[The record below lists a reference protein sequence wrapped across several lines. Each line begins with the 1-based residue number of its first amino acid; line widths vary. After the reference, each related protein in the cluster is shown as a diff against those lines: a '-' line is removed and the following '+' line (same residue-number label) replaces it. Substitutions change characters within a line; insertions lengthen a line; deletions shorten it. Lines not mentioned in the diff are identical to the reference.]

1 MRIPTYTAGSQMTS
15 EAPGRSFRARANA
28 QPFVQQAQAQS
39 VISGAVIGQA
49 AEFTAMRYKAAR
61 ETQVNEKLLAGEET
75 LREEALN
82 LSKIQTGK
90 LRNVFNEGGKEEE
103 GLWSQASKAT
113 REKLLEDVND
123 LESRRILTDR
133 FNQMELTQRFSL
145 RNTID
150 QKIESANTAA
160 RAVRANTTMQ
170 NLANVTS
177 VDEFNLIA
185 SNFGVDSIRMGQLG
199 LGNPEALK
207 KQEFAVITGAVTSN
221 LMQAIQ
227 SSDTPSRDLENIRL
241 AIRDNDP
248 NLAGKNQLQLALL
261 KKLPLQ
267 NQAQILQSLGTG
279 AGFIDAASAE
289 EQKQIRV
296 GKQVAKTT
304 GQQITSYAKIL
315 QDGGTLPGNGVA
327 DLEKLVSG
335 VAPFIDN
342 IEAVELQEG
351 LADLQYIQDLSSS
364 VKKVSNLQ
372 DLDGMIMSL
381 ESGDTI
387 DPETGK
393 LMGGPGLQARELLGL
408 EFLRGFRSN
417 MDKQL
422 ASDPIGFA
430 SKTGAVK
437 VASVDLTADAIK
449 RTQETGEDQTGVQK
463 RILAAI
469 QVQGHYNLSG
479 PLTILR
485 PTEALAYA
493 PRLNTGTAL
502 EKMQAIND
510 ITQLFGDYSNAVM
523 AQIAPNSPVTA
534 HVAGL
539 MQDGLLNQAEI
550 ILNGI
555 SEIEENGSPFVGAD
569 KAEIKKEMFSIIGTA
584 FENLPGGVNAELK
597 KNISDTA
604 EAYYAEVI
612 SRKVNKEFDEGLWLQ
627 AVQVAS
633 GFNSQTGTGG
643 VQEVSGKPTLLPAN
657 RTADEINEAI
667 NSISYEDFNDIAADG
682 VINQKVFKAFQDED
696 YSIQVLGKRNGQM
709 VYGIFDGEYGDSKYG
724 MLTDNA
730 DIDITFTMEDL
741 VRSSPKSASSK
752 KYSGFLATKGDQVL
766 IGELANDLNNSGI
779 DLNDKQA
786 VDNFIENNAQNK
798 RILGRKVLVRTEAV
812 RLRDQ

>member
-15 EAPGRSFRARANA
+15 EAPGRSFRTRANA
-28 QPFVQQAQAQS
+28 QPFVQQAQAQNA
-39 VISGAVIGQA
+39 IAGALIGQA

-61 ETQVNEKLLAGEET
+61 ETQINEKLLAGEEA
-75 LREEALN
+75 LRQEALN
-82 LSKIQTGK
+82 LSKIETGK

-103 GLWSQASKAT
+103 GLWSQASRST

-123 LESRRILTDR
+123 RESRRILTDR

-160 RAVRANTTMQ
+160 RAARANSTMQ
-170 NLANVTS
+170 NLAAVTS
-177 VDEFNLIA
+177 AAEFDLIA
-185 SNFGVDSIRMGQLG
+185 SNFGIDSVRMGQLG

-207 KQEFAVITGAVTSN
+207 KQELAVITGAVTSN

-227 SSDTPSRDLENIRL
+227 DSDTPSRDLENIRL

-267 NQAQILQSLGTG
+267 TQAQILQSLGTG

-296 GKQVAKTT
+296 NKQVAKKT
-304 GQQITSYAKIL
+304 GEQITNYTKIL

-327 DLEKLVSG
+327 DLANLVNQVS
-335 VAPFIDN
+335 PFVDG
-342 IEAVELQEG
+342 IEAAELQEG

-364 VKKVSNLQ
+364 IKTVTNLQ

-381 ESGDTI
+381 ETGDTM
-387 DPETGK
+387 D
-393 LMGGPGLQARELLGL
+393 GPGLQARELLGL
-408 EFLRGFRSN
+408 DFLRGFRAN

-422 ASDPIGFA
+422 QSDPIGFA

-437 VASVDLTADAIK
+437 VAEVNLSAEAIQQ
-449 RTQETGEDQTGVQK
+449 TQETGEDQTGAQK

-469 QVQGHYNLSG
+469 QTQGHYNLSG
-479 PLTILR
+479 PIQILT
-485 PTEALAYA
+485 PAEAADYA
-493 PRLNTGTAL
+493 PRMNKGTAV

-510 ITQLFGDYSNAVM
+510 ITQLFGDYAPDVM

-539 MQDGLLNQAEI
+539 MQDGLFNQAEI

-555 SEIEENGSPFVGAD
+555 SEIEENGSPLVGAD
-569 KAEIKKEMFSIIGTA
+569 KALVRKLMFKELGA
-584 FENLPGGVNAELK
+584 AYENLPGDVNAELK

-604 EAYYAEVI
+604 EAYYAEVL
-612 SRKVNKEFDEGLWLQ
+612 SRRVSKDFDEKLWSE
-627 AVQVAS
+627 AVSVAS
-633 GFNSQTGTGG
+633 GYNPQTGTGG
-643 VQEVSGKPTLLPAN
+643 VQEVSGKQVLIPSN
-657 RTADEINEAI
+657 RTADEVNKAIENITYEA
-667 NSISYEDFNDIAADG
+667 FNAIAADG
-682 VINQKVFKAFQDED
+682 IIDEKVFKDFQDQD

-709 VYGIFDGEYGDSKYG
+709 VYGLFAGEYGAGEYA
-724 MLTDNA
+724 MLTDTS

-741 VRSSPKSASSK
+741 VSASRKAGGTK
-752 KYSGFLATKGDQVL
+752 KSGGYGAGKSERVIISDLAQ
-766 IGELANDLNNSGI
+766 DLSNSDV
-779 DLNDKQA
+779 DLNDIESVQ
-786 VDNFIENNAQNK
+786 DFIRQTEGSNK
-798 RILGRKVLVRTEAV
+798 FTKRGVFNLIRNEAV
-812 RLRDQ
+812 QLRGE

>member
-28 QPFVQQAQAQS
+28 QPFVQQAQAQGA
-39 VISGAVIGQA
+39 ITGAVIGQA

-61 ETQVNEKLLAGEET
+61 ETQINEKLLAGEEA
-75 LREEALN
+75 LRQEALN
-82 LSKIQTGK
+82 LSKIETGK

-103 GLWSQASKAT
+103 GLWSQASQST
-113 REKLLEDVND
+113 REKLLEDVRD
-123 LESRRILTDR
+123 RESRRILTDR

-160 RAVRANTTMQ
+160 RAARANTTMQ
-170 NLANVTS
+170 NLAAVTS
-177 VDEFNLIA
+177 PAEFDLIA

-207 KQEFAVITGAVTSN
+207 KQELAVITGAITSN
-221 LMQAIQ
+221 VMQAIQ
-227 SSDTPSRDLENIRL
+227 NSDTPSRDLENIRL

-267 NQAQILQSLGTG
+267 TQAQILQSLGTG

-289 EQKQIRV
+289 EQKEIRV
-296 GKQVAKTT
+296 NKNVAKKTAE
-304 GQQITSYAKIL
+304 QITNYTKIL

-327 DLEKLVSG
+327 DLASLVTQVS
-335 VAPFIDN
+335 PFMDN
-342 IEAVELQEG
+342 IEAAELQEG

-364 VKKVSNLQ
+364 IKSVTNLQ
-372 DLDGMIMSL
+372 DIDGMIMSL
-381 ESGDTI
+381 ETGDT
-387 DPETGK
+387 
-393 LMGGPGLQARELLGL
+393 MGGPGLQARELLGL

-437 VASVDLTADAIK
+437 VESVDLTPEAIQ

-469 QVQGHYNLSG
+469 QTQGHYNLSG
-479 PLTILR
+479 PITILT
-485 PTEALAYA
+485 PVEAADYA
-493 PRLNTGTAL
+493 PRLNKGTAV

-510 ITQLFGDYSNAVM
+510 ITQLFGDYAPAVM
-523 AQIAPNSPVTA
+523 AQIAPNAPVAA

-539 MQDGLLNQAEI
+539 MQDGLLNEAEI
-550 ILNGI
+550 IMNGI

-569 KAEIKKEMFSIIGTA
+569 KALIREGMFEILGTA

-612 SRKVNKEFDEGLWLQ
+612 SRRVNKEFDEKIWTKAIQ
-627 AVQVAS
+627 AAS
-633 GFNSQTGTGG
+633 GYNAQTGGGG
-643 VQEVSGKPTLLPAN
+643 VQEVSGNPTLLPSN
-657 RTADEINEAI
+657 RTADEVNNAIENITYEA
-667 NSISYEDFNDIAADG
+667 FNAIAADG
-682 VINQKVFKAFQDED
+682 IIDEKVFKDFQDQD
-696 YSIQVLGKRNGQM
+696 YSIQVLGKRNGKM
-709 VYGIFDGEYGDSKYG
+709 VYGLFDGKYG
-724 MLTDNA
+724 ASDYAMLTDEA
-730 DIDITFTMEDL
+730 GIDISFTMEDL
-741 VRSSPKSASSK
+741 VSASREGETSK
-752 KYSGFLATKGDQVL
+752 KSGGYGAGKSERVIISDLAQ
-766 IGELANDLNNSGI
+766 DLSNSDV
-779 DLNDKQA
+779 DLNDIESVQ
-786 VDNFIENNAQNK
+786 DFIRQTEGSNK
-798 RILGRKVLVRTEAV
+798 FTKRGVFNLIRNEAV
-812 RLRDQ
+812 QLRGE

>member
-61 ETQVNEKLLAGEET
+61 ETQVNEKLLAGEEA

-160 RAVRANTTMQ
+160 RAARANTTVQ

-177 VDEFNLIA
+177 VDEFNLVA

-207 KQEFAVITGAVTSN
+207 KQELAVITGGINLN

-227 SSDTPSRDLENIRL
+227 KSDTPSRDLENIRL

-261 KKLPLQ
+261 QKLPLQ
-267 NQAQILQSLGTG
+267 TQAKILQSLGTG

-296 GKQVAKTT
+296 GKQVAKKT
-304 GQQITSYAKIL
+304 GEQITSYAKIL
-315 QDGGTLPGNGVA
+315 KDGGTLPGNGVA
-327 DLEKLVSG
+327 DLAQLVTG

-351 LADLQYIQDLSSS
+351 LADLQYIEDLSSS

-372 DLDGMIMSL
+372 DLDGMIMGL
-381 ESGDTI
+381 ETGDTM
-387 DPETGK
+387 D
-393 LMGGPGLQARELLGL
+393 GPGLQARELLGL
-408 EFLRGFRSN
+408 DFLRGFRAN

-422 ASDPIGFA
+422 KNDPVGFA
-430 SKTGAVK
+430 SLTGAVK
-437 VASVDLTADAIK
+437 VAAVDLTADAIK
-449 RTQETGEDQTGVQK
+449 RTQETGEDQTGVQQ

-523 AQIAPNSPVTA
+523 AQIAPNSPVTS

-569 KAEIKKEMFSIIGTA
+569 KAEIKEEMFSIIGTA

-612 SRKVNKEFDEGLWLQ
+612 SRKVSKEFDEVLWSQ

-633 GFNSQTGTGG
+633 GFNPQTGTGG
-643 VQEVSGKPTLLPAN
+643 VQEVFGKPTLLPAN

-682 VINQKVFKAFQDED
+682 VINQKFFEKFQNED

-709 VYGIFDGEYGDSKYG
+709 VYGIFAGEYGDNKYG

-741 VRSSPKSASSK
+741 VQSSLNSAASK
-752 KYSGFLATKGDQVL
+752 KYSGFLSTKGDQVL

-798 RILGRKVLVRTEAV
+798 RISGRKVLVRREAF
-812 RLRDQ
+812 RLRDK